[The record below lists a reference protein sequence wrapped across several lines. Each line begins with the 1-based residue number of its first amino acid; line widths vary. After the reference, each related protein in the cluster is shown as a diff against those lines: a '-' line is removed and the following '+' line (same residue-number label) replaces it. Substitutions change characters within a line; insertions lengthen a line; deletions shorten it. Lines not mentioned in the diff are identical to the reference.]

1 MRQDMDG
8 RIRTALR
15 AGAARVRGLQ
25 RRTLTAAVAALV
37 AIAAATGSAFAQ
49 TASPAEG
56 TGVVVIKT
64 TLAYQKASAA
74 GTGMVLTSSGEILT
88 NNHVIRGAT
97 AIKIVVPATG
107 RRYAAKVVGY
117 SLADDVAVLQTVGA
131 SNLATVATARSSKV
145 SVGDAVTAVGNAGG
159 TGTLSS
165 ATGSVAGLHQSIVVG
180 DDQGGTAR
188 LTSMIGVNADVVPGD
203 SGGPLLNSAGEVI
216 GMDTAGSTGYAD
228 RSSSQAYAIPIAK
241 ALSIAKQI
249 EAGRSSSRVHVG
261 ATPFLGVQVAGD
273 IRRGGFSPVGAVVSG
288 VVSGSPAALAGLSP
302 GDVITA
308 INGRAISA
316 SSVISSV
323 ILTKKPGAKVTII
336 HIDQL
341 GQRHS
346 TTVGLASGPAQ

>member
-64 TLAYQKASAA
+64 TVAYQQASAA

-97 AIKIVVPATG
+97 AIKIVG
-107 RRYAAKVVGY
+107 H

-302 GDVITA
+302 GDVISR
-308 INGRAISA
+308 GR
-316 SSVISSV
+316 
-323 ILTKKPGAKVTII
+323 
-336 HIDQL
+336 
-341 GQRHS
+341 
-346 TTVGLASGPAQ
+346 